1 MPRARSEE
9 QAKASGEGAGRVKNE
24 VKKQKME
31 EQGGTHETW
40 SGSLWRGFHIWPQTL
55 QGGQKILQ

>member
-1 MPRARSEE
+1 MPGARSEE

-31 EQGGTHETW
+31 EQVEPTETH
-40 SGSLWRGFHIWPQTL
+40 SGSP
-55 QGGQKILQ
+55 